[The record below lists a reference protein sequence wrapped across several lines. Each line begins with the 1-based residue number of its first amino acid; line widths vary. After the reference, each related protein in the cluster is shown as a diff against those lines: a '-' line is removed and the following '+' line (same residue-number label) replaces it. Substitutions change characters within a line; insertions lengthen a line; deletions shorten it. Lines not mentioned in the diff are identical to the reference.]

1 LLNYYETE
9 LLFKERIIMRK
20 YILSA
25 MLLLGAGFAFNY
37 CSSSTDSE
45 TGHLKILLT
54 DAPADYNSVM
64 IYFSEI
70 SAHIDSGWV
79 TVLTEPTAVDLLQ
92 YSNGETFL
100 MASEDV
106 AAGHY
111 TQIRVK
117 IDSAFVDV
125 DGTEHPLTVPS
136 GAKTGLKFGPQFTI
150 SEGSTYTLVLDFD
163 ATRSVIKSGK
173 TYKLK
178 PHIRIITEATS
189 GSVSGT
195 VLNPVDAPVATAFT
209 ETDTMT
215 TFVDVSDGSFML
227 AYLPAGVYTVAI
239 EDSNGLSWS
248 QDDVPVSVGEDSDLG
263 DITLQ

>member
-1 LLNYYETE
+1 ME
-9 LLFKERIIMRK
+9 LFFKERIIMRK

-25 MLLLGAGFAFNY
+25 ILLLGAVFTFNY

-45 TGHLKILLT
+45 NGHLRVLLT
-54 DAPADYNSVM
+54 DAPASYGSVLV
-64 IYFSEI
+64 YFSEI
-70 SAHIDSGWV
+70 SAHIDSSWV
-79 TVLTEPTAVDLLQ
+79 TVMTEPTGVDLLQ
-92 YSNGETFL
+92 YSNGETFEL
-100 MASEDV
+100 ASEDV

-117 IDSAFVDV
+117 IDSAFVNE
-125 DGTEHPLTVPS
+125 DGTVHPLTVPS

-150 SEGSTYTLVLDFD
+150 NAGNTYTLVLDFD
-163 ATRSVIKSGK
+163 ATRSVVKSGQS
-173 TYKLK
+173 YKLK

-209 ETDTMT
+209 ETDTAT
-215 TFVDVSDGSFML
+215 TFVDVSNGSFML
-227 AYLPAGVYTVAI
+227 AYLPAGIYTVAI

-248 QDDVPVSVGEDSDLG
+248 QDDVSVSVGEDTDLG